1 METAAILIAPEGT
14 TGPLRSLLDRLSGVG
29 VQITVVDDLASAVE
43 LTRGGA
49 LPAILIDLR
58 AYDGGEVEDLRMAGD
73 LVHAVVAAMPQC
85 SPVAITVEADPRMMI
100 TCIRAGAADVIDL
113 GLEGT
118 ATARAVVQRIT
129 QRQRDRARELEVLAQ
144 HRSIIEE
151 MLKDLIRTE
160 RRSIDAEDALAHART
175 GGPRTTS
182 RELSI
187 AELRAPAILLVEHDR
202 DVADELADL
211 LEAAGV
217 ATFAYVTGEEA
228 LREADTLASTT
239 GLDLALVAAQ
249 LPGIDG
255 LESVRRLRERVP
267 GLPAF
272 LMTSVADGD
281 LAAQAAD
288 LGVVGFVQKP
298 FADID
303 LVVGR
308 LAELAREQLHRTREH
323 VYLERIKAR
332 HERVLARYRSLP
344 RAT

>member
-1 METAAILIAPEGT
+1 MDTAAILIAPAGT

-29 VQITVVDDLASAVE
+29 VQITIVDDLASAVE
-43 LTRGGA
+43 LTRSGA
-49 LPAILIDLR
+49 LPAVLIDLR
-58 AYDGGEVEDLRMAGD
+58 AYNGGEVEDLRMAGD
-73 LVHAVVAAMPQC
+73 LVRAVVGAVPQC
-85 SPVAITVEADPRMMI
+85 SPIAITVEADPRMMI
-100 TCIRAGAADVIDL
+100 ECIRAGAGDVIDL

-160 RRSIDAEDALAHART
+160 RRTIDAEDALAHART
-175 GGPRTTS
+175 RS
-182 RELSI
+182 REMSI
-187 AELRAPAILLVEHDR
+187 AESRAPAVLLVEHDR

-228 LREADTLASTT
+228 LREAETLASTT

-272 LMTSVADGD
+272 LMTSIADGD

-303 LVVGR
+303 LVVER

-344 RAT
+344 RAP